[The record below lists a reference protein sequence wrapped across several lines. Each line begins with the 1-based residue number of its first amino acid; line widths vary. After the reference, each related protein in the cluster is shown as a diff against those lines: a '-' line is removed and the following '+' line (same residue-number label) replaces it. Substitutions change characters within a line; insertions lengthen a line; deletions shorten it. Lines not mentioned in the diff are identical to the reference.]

1 MMNEHRDLA
10 LPEPRINADSRE
22 FWEGA
27 RNKRLLLK
35 ICRSCAHAHYPP
47 RHLCPKCWSNHTDW
61 IESSGSATVYS
72 FTIMR
77 RAPSPEF
84 NNRVPYVVALL
95 DLPEGPRMM
104 ANIVGDDALDVH
116 IGDPVVLVFEDRQGI
131 NVPQFQRKS

>member
-1 MMNEHRDLA
+1 
-10 LPEPRINADSRE
+10 
-22 FWEGA
+22 
-27 RNKRLLLK
+27 
-35 ICRSCAHAHYPP
+35 
-47 RHLCPKCWSNHTDW
+47 
-61 IESSGSATVYS
+61 
-72 FTIMR
+72 MR